1 MNAATSCPDSATPAT
16 ACSARADASFVTTL
30 PWCRDLP
37 GKRALNVQELV
48 CIHVL
53 LFAITSACTFRA
65 VASPHAVPSSHP
77 ERTGNRLRFMLINL
91 LPDFFAVLQSTDPAA
106 AYHRYFEAHR
116 SLLEAY
122 WHNYVIEPAGPHFQ
136 EVVRDTVRADV
147 VALARATEEQCGLLF
162 EVDSNID
169 VVLMVGV
176 GAANAGEM
184 VVDGRGIAF
193 VCVEHFT
200 SVANPTTR
208 GLGLD
213 PELIPMWLAHEI
225 AHCVRYTSPQSRN
238 EMRQL
243 VAEAGDYYSYW
254 ETGRGATLREHLVNE
269 GLAVQASR
277 HFSPG
282 HAPWEYFGYAR
293 KQYARIRELEAV
305 LTRAVADDLD
315 RTGLGLRLRYLSG
328 GMSDESRTVQRYI
341 IPERAGYFLGARMVE
356 EAIAVKGLPWALRAD
371 AREITSLANAAART
385 A

>member
-136 EVVRDTVRADV
+136 EVVRDTVRADREDLRALLGRADV
-147 VALARATEEQCGLLF
+147 VALARPAEEQCGLLS

-213 PELIPMWLAHEI
+213 PELIPMWLAPEN
-225 AHCVRYTSPQSRN
+225 APFRRLTAPR
-238 EMRQL
+238 RRGRG
-243 VAEAGDYYSYW
+243 APPGRG
-254 ETGRGATLREHLVNE
+254 GRGATLRDHLVNE

-277 HFSPG
+277 RFSSG

-305 LTRAVADDLD
+305 LSRAVADDLD
-315 RTGLGLRLRYLSG
+315 RAGLGLRLRYLSG

-341 IPERAGYFLGARMVE
+341 LPERAGYFLGARMVE
-356 EAIAVKGLPWALRAD
+356 DTIAERGLPWALR
-371 AREITSLANAAART
+371 SCPQP
-385 A
+385 